1 MMAGSSLQTFGY
13 SNPYANPYDWGQTT
27 KYQYNSSSTSNSGKN
42 NMVIGPEL
50 AFAGISAGIG
60 GIASAFGAN
69 QQSKAMLQAA
79 GIQAQAQRDAAFQ
92 NLLAGQYA
100 LTGAKQFDRFQ
111 QDKAIWS
118 AQAFQDPRT
127 SQLASEDRQRSITDA
142 LSPGAQKLRWQQ
154 NTDELNRKLAGF
166 RIQTDL
172 AFGPSAD
179 RPFAY
184 GNMPGYATSSFG

>member
-1 MMAGSSLQTFGY
+1 MSGSNLQTFGY
-13 SNPYANPYDWGQTT
+13 GNPYANPYDWGQTT

-50 AFAGISAGIG
+50 AFAGISSAIG

-79 GIQAQAQRDAAFQ
+79 GIQAQAQRDAAFH

-100 LTGAKQFDRFQ
+100 LTSAKQFDRLEQ
-111 QDKAIWS
+111 EKA
-118 AQAFQDPRT
+118 ANYQQAFLDPRT
-127 SQLASEDRQRSITDA
+127 SQLASEDRLRGITDA

-154 NTDELNRKLAGF
+154 NTDQLNRTLSEKRAL
-166 RIQTDL
+166 TD
-172 AFGPSAD
+172 AMFGQVAQQ
-179 RPFAY
+179 PFSY